1 MKAVLIVDD
10 DPDIRGAVL
19 ETLEDEGYVALGARN
34 GQEALALLRSLPVQ
48 PGLILLD
55 MMMPVMDGQGFR
67 TEQLA
72 DKAISEIPVVV
83 MTADAQGTRKTDTLK
98 AAAVLKKPVELE
110 GLLDVVRTFCA

>member
-1 MKAVLIVDD
+1 MKPVMIVDD

-55 MMMPVMDGQGFR
+55 MMMPVMDGQTFR
-67 TEQLA
+67 AEQLA
-72 DKAISEIPVVV
+72 DRAISEIPVVV
-83 MTADAQGTRKTDTLK
+83 MTADGSVGKK
-98 AAAVLKKPVELE
+98 AAKLQAAALLKKPVELE
-110 GLLDVVRTFCA
+110 GLLDVVRRFCA